1 MPKIP
6 KVILLIE
13 SSRAYGRGLLRG
25 IAKYSRLHGPW
36 IFYRKPPYYR
46 KPGEWVKALSHRRRL
61 DADGII
67 MVEQENPG
75 KIIAMGLP
83 TIASPYIEERIPGV
97 PNIVGDTTRM
107 GKMAAEHLL
116 ERGFRYFAYCGF
128 EDMFG
133 ARSRGEY
140 FQKRVAEA
148 GFKTYFYKQPK
159 PRARR
164 SWENEQV
171 LMADWLK
178 SLPRPVGLM
187 ACTDDRSQD
196 VAEACKIAGLHIP
209 EQVAIIGVDN
219 DDMVCNLTNPQLSSI
234 AVGWERAG
242 YEAAELLDKLMTGKE
257 KMKNQFIK
265 VEPLYPVSRQST
277 DILAIEDTDIAKAV
291 RFIRQHCKEP
301 IRVDDVVAAVALSRR
316 ILEKRFRK
324 ILGRSVLCEIRR
336 VRVEQIVRMLIGTN
350 LPISQIASS
359 LGYPGV
365 DHIARY
371 FRKEKAMTPLAYR
384 KKFGNK

>member
-1 MPKIP
+1 MP

-13 SSRAYGRGLLRG
+13 PSRAYGRGLLRG
-25 IAKYSRLHGPW
+25 IVKYSRLHGPW

-46 KPGEWVKALSHRRRL
+46 KPGEWVKALSHWKRL

-67 MVEQENPG
+67 MVEQENPEE
-75 KIIAMGLP
+75 IISTDLP
-83 TIASPYIEERIPGV
+83 IIASPYIEERIPGV
-97 PNIVGDTTRM
+97 PNIVGDTARM

-116 ERGFRYFAYCGF
+116 ERGFRHFAYCGF

-140 FQKRVAEA
+140 FHKSVAEA

-178 SLPRPVGLM
+178 SLPKPVGLM

-196 VAEACKIAGLHIP
+196 VVEACKLAGLHVP

-219 DDMVCNLTNPQLSSI
+219 DELVCELSNPPLSSI
-234 AVGWERAG
+234 ALNAERAG
-242 YEAAELLDKLMTGKE
+242 YDAAELLDKLMQGK
-257 KMKNQFIK
+257 KITNQTIT
-265 VEPLYPVSRQST
+265 VQPTHIVTRQST
-277 DILAIEDTDIAKAV
+277 DILAVDDIEVAEAL
-291 RFIRQHCKEP
+291 RFIRRHAKEP
-301 IRVDDVVAAVALSRR
+301 IQVINVADSVALSRR
-316 ILEKRFRK
+316 ALQQRFRR
-324 ILGRSVLCEIRR
+324 ILNRTVFDEIRHAR
-336 VRVEQIVRMLIGTN
+336 MEQAARMLAETN
-350 LPISQIASS
+350 LSVSQIAQD
-359 LGYPGV
+359 LGYSGV
-365 DHIARY
+365 EKMSRS
-371 FRKEKAMTPLAYR
+371 FRREVGMSPLAYR
-384 KKFGNK
+384 KRYGIK